1 MQLTLKQIATKI
13 FIALMALQIIN
24 LSIDSVEFQPI
35 EATITIGDFNYLN
48 SMTEYVSEVIMGIKD
63 AFPEFQNQS
72 SSSKSQ
78 IVKHLSIKLFEN
90 NSIVQAPSIFKQNNS
105 YSVPLKEAYNYLF
118 LREIN
123 PPPPKYC

>member
-1 MQLTLKQIATKI
+1 MQLTLKQIALKI

-24 LSIDSVEFQPI
+24 LSIDAVEFQPL
-35 EATITIGDFNYLN
+35 EAAITIGDFNYLN

-90 NSIVQAPSIFKQNNS
+90 NSIIQAPAIYRQNIS
-105 YSVPLKEAYNYLF
+105 YSVPLNESYTYLF
-118 LREIN
+118 LKEIN
-123 PPPPKYC
+123 PPPPKFS

>member
-24 LSIDSVEFQPI
+24 LSIDAVEFQPI
-35 EATITIGDFNYLN
+35 EAAITIGDFNYLN
-48 SMTEYVSEVIMGIKD
+48 SITEYVSEVIMGIKD

-78 IVKHLSIKLFEN
+78 IVKHLTIKLFEN
-90 NSIVQAPSIFKQNNS
+90 NSMLLAPAIIRPDNS
-105 YSVPLKEAYNYLF
+105 YSVPLKESYNYLY
-118 LREIN
+118 LSEIN
-123 PPPPKYC
+123 PPPPKYS

>member
-24 LSIDSVEFQPI
+24 LSIDAVEFQPI
-35 EATITIGDFNYLN
+35 EAAITIGDFNYLN

>member
-35 EATITIGDFNYLN
+35 EAAVTIGDFNYLN
-48 SMTEYVSEVIMGIKD
+48 SMTEYVSEVIMGMKD

-78 IVKHLSIKLFEN
+78 IVKHLSIKLFEDN
-90 NSIVQAPSIFKQNNS
+90 IIITTPDIVCLNNS
-105 YSVPLKEAYNYLF
+105 YSVPLNESFKYMYLQ
-118 LREIN
+118 EIN

>member
-35 EATITIGDFNYLN
+35 EAAITIGDFNYLN

-63 AFPEFQNQS
+63 AFPEFQKESTAANSQILKHISLKHFENFQIVSEVPIPAQNQS
-72 SSSKSQ
+72 FT
-78 IVKHLSIKLFEN
+78 VAFLT
-90 NSIVQAPSIFKQNNS
+90 P
-105 YSVPLKEAYNYLF
+105 YTYLYF
-118 LREIN
+118 REIN
-123 PPPPKYC
+123 PPPPKL